1 MKKNLLFPT
10 LTCLTVLLF
19 PLFSAAAPGPMEEVQ
34 STVDSI
40 IALLKRD
47 DLSGE
52 DRKEKVGAK
61 VRERFDFKTM
71 SQGVLATNWKKAT
84 DDEKKQFID
93 LFSELLETTYRERIN
108 AYDNE
113 EVKYLSEKI
122 KGRKA
127 VVETMV
133 ITTDVEIPVT
143 YKLLNKGESWRAYD
157 VVVEGV
163 SLVRNYRDSYREI
176 VNKEGIPG
184 LLAKMEQKIVELRT
198 NPAEGS
204 AQ

>member
-84 DDEKKQFID
+84 DAEKKQFID